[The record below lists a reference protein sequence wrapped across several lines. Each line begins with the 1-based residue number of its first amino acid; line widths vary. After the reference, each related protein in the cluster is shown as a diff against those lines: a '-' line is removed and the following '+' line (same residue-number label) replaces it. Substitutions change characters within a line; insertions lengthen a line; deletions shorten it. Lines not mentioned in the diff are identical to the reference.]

1 MTLQLGNR
9 SLRWPVWTDGRIRL
23 CIQDDLH
30 VMTRGRC
37 VATWAGDDIA
47 IIDGAAFDIFRTV
60 CGDDL
65 QRLER
70 YLQTIAE
77 FEIHYSDSQE
87 RHEHRTPTE
96 LEILSVLRENGYFS

>member
-23 CIQDDLH
+23 YIQDDLCAQAG
-30 VMTRGRC
+30 VRF
-37 VATWAGDDIA
+37 VATWAGEFAA

-77 FEIHYSDSQE
+77 FEIRYSDSE
-87 RHEHRTPTE
+87 VRHKARTPTE